1 MLIRNNDK
9 QKASVDKTI
18 HWQSK
23 IKKKF
28 ENKATHFSEK
38 CFLFS
43 ELLVANLTQ
52 LELYDNVPT
61 LRNQS
66 TTAVGS

>member
-23 IKKKF
+23 IKKIRKQG
-28 ENKATHFSEK
+28 NS
-38 CFLFS
+38 FLREMLSFFRITS
-43 ELLVANLTQ
+43 RQ
-52 LELYDNVPT
+52 LD
-61 LRNQS
+61 
-66 TTAVGS
+66 AAGII